1 MYIPIYPAQ
10 PDALQRHVQ
19 ATEEYTDEAKHPL
32 VAISAITKKVLS
44 SIQRRSSSGTNTNLI
59 IGLVVGF
66 TLAAFIIGV
75 CVFLCFYGDSI
86 KFYKKKQRHRRRSS
100 SSKGSRHSK
109 HSKEVEHTEED
120 AAEGE
125 RGGERGEA

>member
-1 MYIPIYPAQ
+1 MYIPIYLAQ
-10 PDALQRHVQ
+10 SEALQRHAQ
-19 ATEEYTDEAKHPL
+19 ATGEHTDEIKHPL
-32 VAISAITKKVLS
+32 VASSAFTKKILS
-44 SIQRRSSSGTNTNLI
+44 TIQRRSNSGTNTNLI

-109 HSKEVEHTEED
+109 HSKEVEHPEG

-125 RGGERGEA
+125 RGEA